1 MGEACL
7 QRLSGRQTQKKKKV
21 PADYVRQ
28 DQWCLLGY
36 NDSEYPSLMQSKLH
50 QDVKGLL

>member
-7 QRLSGRQTQKKKKV
+7 QRLSGRQTQKKKV
-21 PADYVRQ
+21 PADYARQ

-36 NDSEYPSLMQSKLH
+36 NDSEYSALITIIIKTLS
-50 QDVKGLL
+50 